1 MSDAMQALFFALVF
15 INGVLIGYAFGGSGN
30 RAKAPESKPISEAEA
45 EKIRKE
51 REELEAQQKAFK
63 DMMGYNADI
72 AYGVNEDPFGG
83 SS

>member
-15 INGVLIGYAFGGSGN
+15 INGILIGYAFGSSGS
-30 RAKAPESKPISEAEA
+30 RAKAPESKPISEAEV